1 MGRVPNSTA
10 GRKLYEKERGIVK
23 VMNHSIQDEV
33 ITIFFGTKKKL
44 FHKKMNSCI
53 FSFNF
58 LGTGHERDHDLS
70 FSLLRIF
77 DIDS

>member
-1 MGRVPNSTA
+1 MGRVPSSTA

-44 FHKKMNSCI
+44 FHKKNEFMYLFFQFFGNRSRKG
-53 FSFNF
+53 S
-58 LGTGHERDHDLS
+58 
-70 FSLLRIF
+70 
-77 DIDS
+77 